1 MVRILPALVL
11 ILVVS
16 LVLAYFNIFNP
27 PKISQQT
34 VQKTSSP
41 QPTPEDFVN
50 SEGTQGLSSITLR
63 LKSIEDQLSSLSERV
78 KKLEDKP
85 QTVVQKVSQPAS
97 SASKKPPLYIPFG
110 GGATAT
116 SLDWTTSDVVEVTID
131 PADYNGYS
139 SMQLEASIKV
149 LSGNGQAFV
158 RLFNNNEKLAILS
171 SEVSTTSENYTWI
184 TSDGFK
190 LPTGKKTYRFQL
202 KTLSGYEAS
211 VKDSK
216 IRVNF

>member
-1 MVRILPALVL
+1 MIKFLPVVAL

-16 LVLAYFNIFNP
+16 AVLTYFNFFNP
-27 PKISQQT
+27 PKISDQSFSQ
-34 VQKTSSP
+34 TSSP
-41 QPTPEDFVN
+41 SPKADE
-50 SEGTQGLSSITLR
+50 EKKESS
-63 LKSIEDQLSSLSERV
+63 SPAGSSLEDRISTLEAKIDDILERI
-78 KKLEDKP
+78 KKLEEKP
-85 QTVVQKVSQPAS
+85 ATVVKTVTQTPIPV
-97 SASKKPPLYIPFG
+97 KKPPLYIPFG
-110 GGATAT
+110 GGATAVT
-116 SLDWTTSDVVEVTID
+116 QDWSTSDAVEVTID

-149 LSGNGQAFV
+149 LSGNGKAFA
-158 RLFNNNEKLAILS
+158 RIFNNNEKLAILS

-190 LPTGKKTYRFQL
+190 LPSGKKTYRFQL

-216 IRVNF
+216 LRVNF